1 MGLPQ
6 KILYLRKDDM
16 RLKMLVCL
24 VGVLGLL
31 LSCAL
36 LPVDMGVFN
45 TENVQ
50 EENLVTLYIAQSIIV
65 DNVDGIKVDWEKYY
79 YRDQFVKMPS
89 GDHTFRVKFSS
100 GSGYTMLPVNVPGR
114 FERGNT
120 YLLTSEIAENRVSFH
135 FYLYNDNQ
143 KGAEVTLYPNARPRT
158 DPDVAINYLKYV
170 ITPTSDKTENSVKL
184 ENENY
189 ILLFKPDMV
198 YTLTDK
204 KTRKTT
210 EGRRGFAIDYRMS
223 EGKAYL
229 FETDITKMSKEQ
241 FIKSKFSEEAQ
252 IVLAVTKC
260 SETSIT
266 YRYEKP
272 LELQGTEITFTI
284 TEIKK

>member
-1 MGLPQ
+1 MGLP
-6 KILYLRKDDM
+6 KKLYLRKDDM
-16 RLKMLVCL
+16 RLKMSVCL
-24 VGVLGLL
+24 VGVLSLL
-31 LSCAL
+31 LSCASQ
-36 LPVDMGVFN
+36 PIDKGAIN
-45 TENVQ
+45 PENVP
-50 EENLVTLYIAQSIIV
+50 EEDLVTVYINAYTVVDKV
-65 DNVDGIKVDWEKYY
+65 DNIEINWPWDFDKF
-79 YRDQFVKMPS
+79 RFVKISS
-89 GDHTFRVKFSS
+89 GDHTFEVRFRS
-100 GSGYTMLPVNVPGR
+100 GSSYTMSPVSVPGR

-120 YLLTSEIAENRVSFH
+120 YLLISEIKGNRVSFH

-143 KGAEVTLYPNARPRT
+143 KGAEVTLYPNNPPRT
-158 DPDVAINYLKYV
+158 DPDIAINYLKYV
-170 ITPTSDKTENSVKL
+170 ITPTSDKTENSVRL

-229 FETDITKMSKEQ
+229 FETDITKMSREQ
-241 FIKSKFSEEAQ
+241 FLKSNYTEEAQ

-260 SETSIT
+260 SETSVT
-266 YRYEKP
+266 YKYEKP
-272 LELQGTEITFTI
+272 LELKGTEVTFTI